1 MKATTHQQLLDIQQS
16 VGLVTA
22 EWLLLVGIILLLGVS
37 LVRKSAGKLSY
48 LVAAGVVV
56 ASAAATLFTWPH
68 EPQNLFNGAF
78 TQSSFA
84 SYFKM
89 LASAG
94 TLLTLFI
101 DHTRK
106 RGAEYYLLV
115 LSVLL
120 GTHLLLMSSNFIV
133 LLLSLELISL
143 PSYVLATGL
152 APGKRNAE
160 AAWKYF
166 LYGSASTAIMIFGIS
181 YLFGLTG
188 SLDFTTTA
196 FAEGLVNQASP
207 LFWIGG
213 LLTLAG
219 FLFKIA
225 AAPFHFWA
233 PDVYEAS
240 PTPLVAFFS
249 VVPKLAGVGT
259 LARFVVSL
267 QLFGQS
273 PVDWS
278 LIVGCIALLS
288 LVVGNLGALAQ
299 TNIKRMMA
307 YSSIAQAGMLLA
319 VVATHSPE
327 GYRMTLFYAS
337 ILVLMNFLAFLGI
350 RQVEDAFVTTDFK
363 ALAGK
368 GVSLLFP
375 SVCLTLGLVSLV
387 GLPPTAGFMAKLFV
401 FTALW
406 QKFRE
411 TEQIFYAFLFGVGL
425 LTTVTS
431 LFFYLKLPY
440 ALFIQK
446 AAAGNVPKQSSLAAN
461 LLALILVIMLL
472 YLFFHPGLLMGW
484 VNKVNFV
491 L

>member
-1 MKATTHQQLLDIQQS
+1 MNTTHQQLLDIQQS
-16 VGLVTA
+16 VGLMAA
-22 EWLLLVGIILLLGVS
+22 EWLLLIGMVVLLAVA
-37 LVRKSAGKLSY
+37 LVRK
-48 LVAAGVVV
+48 AAGSVNYFIAMV
-56 ASAAATLFTWPH
+56 AIGTSAAATLSTWPQENIH
-68 EPQNLFNGAF
+68 LFNGAF

-89 LASAG
+89 LACIG
-94 TLLTLFI
+94 TLFTLLI
-101 DHTRK
+101 DNTRK
-106 RGAEYYLLV
+106 RSAEYYLLL

-120 GTHLLLMSSNFIV
+120 GAHALLMSSNFIV

-152 APGKRNAE
+152 TPGKRSAE

-166 LYGSASTAIMIFGIS
+166 LYGSAATAIMVFGMS
-181 YLFGLTG
+181 YLFGLSG
-188 SLDFTTTA
+188 SLDFTSTA
-196 FAEGLVNQASP
+196 FVENLVRQPSP

-213 LLTLAG
+213 LLTLVG
-219 FLFKIA
+219 FLFKVA

-249 VVPKLAGVGT
+249 VVPKLAGVGI

-273 PVDWS
+273 GIDWS
-278 LIVGCIALLS
+278 LVVGVIALLS
-288 LVVGNLGALAQ
+288 FLVGNLGALAQ

-307 YSSIAQAGMLLA
+307 YSSIAQAGLLLA
-319 VVATHSPE
+319 AVATLSPE
-327 GYRMTLFYAS
+327 GYRMALFYAS
-337 ILVLMNFLAFLGI
+337 VLVVMNFVAFLGI
-350 RQVEDAFVTTDFK
+350 RQVEDAFLTTQFSS
-363 ALAGK
+363 LAGK

-375 SVCLTLGLVSLV
+375 SVCLTIGLVSLV
-387 GLPPTAGFMAKLFV
+387 GLPPAAGFMAKLFV

-411 TEQIFYAFLFGVGL
+411 TEQIFYALLFGVGL

-440 ALFIQK
+440 SLFIQK
-446 AAAGNVPKQSSLAAN
+446 AQGGNVPKQSSLAAN